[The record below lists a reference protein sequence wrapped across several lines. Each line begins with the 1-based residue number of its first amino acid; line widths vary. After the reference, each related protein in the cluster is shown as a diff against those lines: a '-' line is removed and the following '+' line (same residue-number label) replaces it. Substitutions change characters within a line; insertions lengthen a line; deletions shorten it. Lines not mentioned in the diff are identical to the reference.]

1 MPCARA
7 QPRATTWQHRTPQVV
22 ATGGLSFPVLG
33 ASDAGQRALGALG
46 HTVAP
51 LFPALTPL
59 RGPHPG
65 AQQLAGLSLYQVAMH
80 CDRPQGRGQRRKV
93 AAMRRGMVFTHRGF
107 SGPAVLDLSHHL
119 VCWSTLPH

>member
-1 MPCARA
+1 M
-7 QPRATTWQHRTPQVV
+7 QII

-33 ASDAGQRALGALG
+33 ASDAGQRSLKALG
-46 HTVAP
+46 HRVAP

-80 CDRPQGRGQRRKV
+80 CERPQGPKGRRRV

-107 SGPAVLDLSHHL
+107 SGPAILDLSHHL
-119 VCWSTLPH
+119 VRWVVFGPGGR